1 MSVSW
6 EKRGAHSREALIKY
20 FTSKGGGDSNLQEAL
35 FRVNMNMKQEF
46 TEIVTVQLRM

>member
-6 EKRGAHSREALIKY
+6 EKRGAHSTEALIKY
-20 FTSKGGGDSNLQEAL
+20 FTSKGGDSNLQEAL